1 MSLNDLVKFLTQQ
14 FVKYVDQPKEDRMQ
28 KKKERKVEKAPPSV
42 KWFGLVPMAIS
53 MLIKRK

>member
-14 FVKYVDQPKEDRMQ
+14 FVRYVDQPKEDRKK
-28 KKKERKVEKAPPSV
+28 KKKEEKAPLSV

-53 MLIKRK
+53 MFIKRK